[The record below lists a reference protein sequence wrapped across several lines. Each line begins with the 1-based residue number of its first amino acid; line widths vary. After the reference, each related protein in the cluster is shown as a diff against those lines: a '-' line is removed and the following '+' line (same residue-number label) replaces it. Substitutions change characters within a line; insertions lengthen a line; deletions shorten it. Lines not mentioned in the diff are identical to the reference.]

1 MITGND
7 FYNVLSAM
15 VPLYVA
21 MMLAYGSVKWW
32 GILTP
37 MQCGG
42 INRFVSIFAVP
53 LLSFQFISGNNPY
66 EMNFRFIAA
75 DALSKVAV
83 LFILALWVRYSKSG
97 SLEWMITLFV
107 LITIP
112 NTLVMGTP
120 LLAAMYGAG
129 PGALTIQAVVLQC
142 IIWYTLLLIMYEYRA
157 AKILITQQFP
167 ENAASIVS
175 FKVDSDVMS
184 LDGREPVLTE
194 AEIGDDGKLHVKVR
208 RSVSS
213 RSQGMH
219 SAHHS
224 MPSSKALTPRPS
236 NLTGAEIYSMHSSVN
251 LTPRDSSFNQGEFYS
266 MMSQR
271 SPHRQSNFDTSDVY
285 SLQSSRGPTPR
296 TSNFNEENSKDMH
309 MNMRGLNVNA
319 SPRFVPPLYRN
330 GAGGRL
336 FMPRSGLGGAVG
348 TEHGTTLGGLGA
360 PGMGPDGRT
369 IYPGSNTTAIATG
382 NNNNGVVNPPASA
395 TQTSTVA
402 VNPVF
407 SPRASQI
414 AKKVRDPRAS
424 PKTDDDAKELHMFVW
439 SANASPVSEG
449 GLHVFGGND
458 HVGGNVQQSFDPK
471 EVRMLVHPHGD
482 HGLSAGNPRTY
493 DEYTRE
499 DFSFG
504 NRNDLKLEDIE
515 KDGPRLD
522 NKFGSTSTAE
532 LTPKLPEDEI
542 SKGMPPSTVMIK
554 LIAVMT
560 FRKLIWNPNT
570 YSSLLGVIWSLIA
583 FRWHFD
589 MPTILY
595 KSVHILSDA
604 GLGMAMFS
612 LGLFMGLGDRI
623 IVCGTKNAVYG
634 MVLRFLVGPAVF
646 AAASYVVGLRG
657 VSLNVSIVQAALPQ
671 GIVPFVFAKEYNV
684 HPEILST
691 MVIFGM
697 LVALPITLVYYI
709 LLGL

>member
-1 MITGND
+1 MITGHD

-21 MMLAYGSVKWW
+21 MILAYGSVKWW

-37 MQCGG
+37 QQCGG

-75 DALSKVAV
+75 DAVSKVFV
-83 LFILALWVRYSKSG
+83 LVCLGLWVRYSKRG

-129 PGALTIQAVVLQC
+129 PGSLTVQAVVLQC

-194 AEIGDDGKLHVKVR
+194 AEIGEDGKLHVKVR

-219 SAHHS
+219 STHHS

-309 MNMRGLNVNA
+309 THMRGLNMN
-319 SPRFVPPLYRN
+319 SPRFAPPLYRN
-330 GAGGRL
+330 GGGGRL
-336 FMPRSGLGGAVG
+336 FMPRSGLGGVEAQG
-348 TEHGTTLGGLGA
+348 HGPLSSLGA

-369 IYPGSNTTAIATG
+369 IYPGSNTAISIVTSGGGA
-382 NNNNGVVNPPASA
+382 NNPPAPPTSVS
-395 TQTSTVA
+395 TQIA

-414 AKKVRDPRAS
+414 AKKVKDPRAS
-424 PKTDDDAKELHMFVW
+424 PKTDEDAKELHMFVW
-439 SANASPVSEG
+439 SANASPVSEA

-458 HVGGNVQQSFDPK
+458 HVASGNLQPSFDPK
-471 EVRMLVHPHGD
+471 EVRMLVHPQSD
-482 HGLSAGNPRTY
+482 HGRSAANPRTY
-493 DEYTRE
+493 DEYSRE

-504 NRNDLKLEDIE
+504 NRNDLKLEDID

-532 LTPKLPEDEI
+532 LTPKLPEDEAA
-542 SKGMPPSTVMIK
+542 KGMPPSTVMIK

-560 FRKLIWNPNT
+560 FRKLVWNPNT

-583 FRWHFD
+583 FRWHFE
-589 MPTILY
+589 MPIILY

-623 IVCGTKNAVYG
+623 IVCGTKLAVFG
-634 MVLRFLVGPAVF
+634 MALRFLVGPAVF
-646 AAASYVVGLRG
+646 AAASYIVGLRG

-691 MVIFGM
+691 AVIFGM
-697 LVALPITLVYYI
+697 LVALPITLLYYI

>member
-1 MITGND
+1 MINGHD
-7 FYNVLSAM
+7 IYNVLSAM

-37 MQCGG
+37 QQCGG

-66 EMNFRFIAA
+66 AMNFKFIAA
-75 DALSKVAV
+75 DAVSKVLV
-83 LFILALWVRYSKSG
+83 LLCLGLWARYAKRG

-129 PGALTIQAVVLQC
+129 PGDLTVQAVVLQC
-142 IIWYTLLLIMYEYRA
+142 IIWYTLLLVMYEYRA
-157 AKILITQQFP
+157 AKILIMQQFP

-251 LTPRDSSFNQGEFYS
+251 LTPRDSSFNQGEFHS

-296 TSNFNEENSKDMH
+296 SSNFNEENSKDIH
-309 MNMRGLNVNA
+309 THHRGLNMN
-319 SPRFVPPLYRN
+319 SPRFAPPLYRN
-330 GAGGRL
+330 GMGARM
-336 FMPRSGLGGAVG
+336 FTPRPGLGGIGVPG
-348 TEHGTTLGGLGA
+348 TDCTGHGTLSTLGA

-369 IYPGSNTTAIATG
+369 IYPGSHTAINILTLGGAANVNATAPSTA
-382 NNNNGVVNPPASA
+382 VN
-395 TQTSTVA
+395 TQI
-402 VNPVF
+402 VNPVY
-407 SPRASQI
+407 SPQASQI
-414 AKKVRDPRAS
+414 AKKVKDPKASPRA
-424 PKTDDDAKELHMFVW
+424 DEDAKELHMFVW
-439 SANASPVSEG
+439 SANASPVSEA

-458 HVGGNVQQSFDPK
+458 TSANLQQRFDPK
-471 EVRMLVHPHGD
+471 EVRMLVHPQLDRGLAAGD
-482 HGLSAGNPRTY
+482 PFASHLH
-493 DEYTRE
+493 EY
-499 DFSFG
+499 F
-504 NRNDLKLEDIE
+504 
-515 KDGPRLD
+515 
-522 NKFGSTSTAE
+522 
-532 LTPKLPEDEI
+532 
-542 SKGMPPSTVMIK
+542 
-554 LIAVMT
+554 
-560 FRKLIWNPNT
+560 
-570 YSSLLGVIWSLIA
+570 
-583 FRWHFD
+583 
-589 MPTILY
+589 
-595 KSVHILSDA
+595 
-604 GLGMAMFS
+604 
-612 LGLFMGLGDRI
+612 
-623 IVCGTKNAVYG
+623 
-634 MVLRFLVGPAVF
+634 
-646 AAASYVVGLRG
+646 
-657 VSLNVSIVQAALPQ
+657 
-671 GIVPFVFAKEYNV
+671 FVR
-684 HPEILST
+684 S
-691 MVIFGM
+691 
-697 LVALPITLVYYI
+697 
-709 LLGL
+709 

>member
-1 MITGND
+1 
-7 FYNVLSAM
+7 M

-66 EMNFRFIAA
+66 QMNFRFIAA
-75 DALSKVAV
+75 DAVSKVFV
-83 LFILALWVRYSKSG
+83 LLCLGLWVRYSKRG

-194 AEIGDDGKLHVKVR
+194 AEIGDDGKLHVQVR

-309 MNMRGLNVNA
+309 THLRGLNMN

-336 FMPRSGLGGAVG
+336 FMPRSGLGGVSQLPTDSTA
-348 TEHGTTLGGLGA
+348 THGTALSSLGA

-369 IYPGSNTTAIATG
+369 IYPGSNTAIVTSSGTTTAAVPL
-382 NNNNGVVNPPASA
+382 NPASGGAA
-395 TQTSTVA
+395 TTPTVA

-424 PKTDDDAKELHMFVW
+424 PKTDEDAKELHMFVW

-458 HVGGNVQQSFDPK
+458 HTPANLQQSFDPK
-471 EVRMLVHPHGD
+471 EVRMLVHPHSD
-482 HGLSAGNPRTY
+482 HGLSAG
-493 DEYTRE
+493 
-499 DFSFG
+499 SV
-504 NRNDLKLEDIE
+504 
-515 KDGPRLD
+515 
-522 NKFGSTSTAE
+522 TS
-532 LTPKLPEDEI
+532 
-542 SKGMPPSTVMIK
+542 
-554 LIAVMT
+554 
-560 FRKLIWNPNT
+560 
-570 YSSLLGVIWSLIA
+570 
-583 FRWHFD
+583 H
-589 MPTILY
+589 
-595 KSVHILSDA
+595 H
-604 GLGMAMFS
+604 
-612 LGLFMGLGDRI
+612 
-623 IVCGTKNAVYG
+623 
-634 MVLRFLVGPAVF
+634 
-646 AAASYVVGLRG
+646 SYA
-657 VSLNVSIVQAALPQ
+657 Q
-671 GIVPFVFAKEYNV
+671 
-684 HPEILST
+684 T
-691 MVIFGM
+691 
-697 LVALPITLVYYI
+697 
-709 LLGL
+709 

>member
-7 FYNVLSAM
+7 FYSVLSAT

-37 MQCGG
+37 LQCGG

-75 DALSKVAV
+75 DAVSKLFV
-83 LFILALWVRYSKSG
+83 LFCLGLWVRYSKRG

-120 LLAAMYGAG
+120 LLAAMYGSG

-142 IIWYTLLLIMYEYRA
+142 IIWYTLLLVMYEYRA

-194 AEIGDDGKLHVKVR
+194 AEVGDDGKLHVKVR
-208 RSVSS
+208 RSISS
-213 RSQGMH
+213 RSQGMR

-296 TSNFNEENSKDMH
+296 TSNFNEENSKDVH
-309 MNMRGLNVNA
+309 THLRGLDMN

-330 GAGGRL
+330 GAGTTGRL
-336 FMPRSGLGGAVG
+336 FMPRSGLGSDAPAHSNPN
-348 TEHGTTLGGLGA
+348 TIPALSSLGA

-369 IYPGSNTTAIATG
+369 IFPGNNTTALKSSSGLNNPSTG
-382 NNNNGVVNPPASA
+382 TSPA
-395 TQTSTVA
+395 V

-424 PKTDDDAKELHMFVW
+424 PKTDEDAKELHMFVW

-458 HVGGNVQQSFDPK
+458 HAGANNLQPGSFDPK
-471 EVRMLVHPHGD
+471 EVRMLVHPHSD
-482 HGLSAGNPRTY
+482 HGLSAG
-493 DEYTRE
+493 
-499 DFSFG
+499 
-504 NRNDLKLEDIE
+504 
-515 KDGPRLD
+515 
-522 NKFGSTSTAE
+522 
-532 LTPKLPEDEI
+532 
-542 SKGMPPSTVMIK
+542 
-554 LIAVMT
+554 
-560 FRKLIWNPNT
+560 
-570 YSSLLGVIWSLIA
+570 
-583 FRWHFD
+583 
-589 MPTILY
+589 
-595 KSVHILSDA
+595 
-604 GLGMAMFS
+604 
-612 LGLFMGLGDRI
+612 
-623 IVCGTKNAVYG
+623 KNQ
-634 MVLRFLVGPAVF
+634 F
-646 AAASYVVGLRG
+646 
-657 VSLNVSIVQAALPQ
+657 
-671 GIVPFVFAKEYNV
+671 
-684 HPEILST
+684 
-691 MVIFGM
+691 
-697 LVALPITLVYYI
+697 
-709 LLGL
+709 